1 MFERM
6 TEEAR
11 WVVRRGQEEAHALGA
26 TAIEAE
32 HLLVAVAERSGA
44 PAQELLGQAGLTPD
58 RLRGL
63 VVEERARSLRSVGVE
78 PVAPV
83 PSSGEL
89 RLATSAKNVLRR
101 AVGHARRG
109 ATRGIDLS
117 RLLRGILEQE
127 VGTVPRVLA
136 LAGVDRPALIAA
148 LADEAA

>member
-11 WVVRRGQEEAHALGA
+11 WVVRRGQDEAHALGA

-32 HLLVAVAERSGA
+32 HLLIAVAERSGS
-44 PAQELLGQAGLTPD
+44 PAQELLVQTGLTRD

-63 VVEERARSLRSVGVE
+63 VTQERARSLRSVGVE
-78 PVAPV
+78 PVTAV

-109 ATRGIDLS
+109 VTRGIDLS

-127 VGTVPRVLA
+127 VGTVPR
-136 LAGVDRPALIAA
+136 
-148 LADEAA
+148 